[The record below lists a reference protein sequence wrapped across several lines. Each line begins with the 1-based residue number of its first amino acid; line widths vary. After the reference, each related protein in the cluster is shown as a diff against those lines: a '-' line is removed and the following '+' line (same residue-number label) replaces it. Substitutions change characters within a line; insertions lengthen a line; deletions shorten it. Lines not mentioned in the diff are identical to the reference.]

1 MLTYLVYE
9 KQQRLRLMMKMHG
22 LKDAPY
28 WLISYAYFLALS
40 AAYMMIFI
48 ISGSII
54 GTTMLLNF
62 LDSLRANYAENSLGL
77 AGLVIFRLNSYIIQ
91 CLFYFVCINLQI
103 VLAFLLATFFSSV
116 KTASG

>member
-1 MLTYLVYE
+1 
-9 KQQRLRLMMKMHG
+9 MMKMHG

-62 LDSLRANYAENSLGL
+62 LDSLRANMRANYAENSLGL

>member
-40 AAYMMIFI
+40 AAYMAFFT

-54 GTTMLLNF
+54 GNQTTTLLD
-62 LDSLRANYAENSLGL
+62 LSDSLEGKCMCWLANHSG
-77 AGLVIFRLNSYIIQ
+77 S
-91 CLFYFVCINLQI
+91 CSSCILHWSCVQGW
-103 VLAFLLATFFSSV
+103 TY
-116 KTASG
+116 SG